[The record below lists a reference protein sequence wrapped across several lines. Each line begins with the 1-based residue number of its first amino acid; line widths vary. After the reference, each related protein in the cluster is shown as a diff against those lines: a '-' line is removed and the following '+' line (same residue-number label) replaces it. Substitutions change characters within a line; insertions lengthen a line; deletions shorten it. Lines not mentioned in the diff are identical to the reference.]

1 MVAGSLPILDPA
13 STSFLPPFLIPS
25 NDISQATHPVQ
36 SSPHQPNS
44 KAQHDAY
51 NATFLTRFANPSVPP
66 SESPPRLIGRS
77 FNASIIVSSD
87 IQPVSSRKSQKK
99 SAKPGLSL
107 HNRSSLQHVEVLH
120 LLQDCFKS
128 GPTWRVHQLRAERGV
143 FGGRDAAEEREFV
156 LLRRGGPM
164 G

>member
-1 MVAGSLPILDPA
+1 MTFPQSHPSSPPPKIFPKQPI
-13 STSFLPPFLIPS
+13 
-25 NDISQATHPVQ
+25 Q
-36 SSPHQPNS
+36 SSPVHTAKPH
-44 KAQHDAY
+44 AMPY
-51 NATFLTRFANPSVPP
+51 NATFLTLFANPSAP
-66 SESPPRLIGRS
+66 SLDPPPRLIGRS

-156 LLRRGGPM
+156 LLRRSGQM

>member
-1 MVAGSLPILDPA
+1 MAGFFVTLALWLPQVLAPSLSPSSPSMMFSEQPIQF
-13 STSFLPPFLIPS
+13 S
-25 NDISQATHPVQ
+25 PVQ
-36 SSPHQPNS
+36 ARRPR
-44 KAQHDAY
+44 AY
-51 NATFLTRFANPSVPP
+51 NATFLTLLVRLSAPSKSP
-66 SESPPRLIGRS
+66 PPRLIGRS

>member
-1 MVAGSLPILDPA
+1 
-13 STSFLPPFLIPS
+13 
-25 NDISQATHPVQ
+25 
-36 SSPHQPNS
+36 
-44 KAQHDAY
+44 
-51 NATFLTRFANPSVPP
+51 
-66 SESPPRLIGRS
+66 LIGRS

-156 LLRRGGPM
+156 LAQDVEAGDVGKQVEVGNCDNSLGLV
-164 G
+164 